1 MKQFNCGDVVP
12 GCQWVGQ
19 NEVDEKLWVEIADHA
34 REAHGMHEVPPEV
47 LDQIRDAITQVPA

>member
-19 NEVDEKLWVEIADHA
+19 SEVDEKLWVEIADHA
-34 REAHGMHEVPPEV
+34 REAHGMPEVPPEV
-47 LDQIRDAITQVPA
+47 AEAIRNAITEV